1 MYCEKL
7 RLIHIRNLDDKTI
20 EPGKGLTFIAGP
32 NGCGKTNLIEAI
44 YYSSVGKSFRTAN
57 DNDMIRL
64 GAEEGSIL
72 LTYRVHQTSHVLKI
86 RMVRGQGKKF
96 YLNDTPIRRKELLGL
111 FRTVLF
117 TPDELQLIKG
127 APLIRRRFLDM
138 EISQVSPRYYETL
151 LSYNRAVQQRNAA
164 FRQAQLSGR
173 KAEVDLWDMQIAKGA
188 AYLVKKRLETVAK
201 MDRKVP

>member
-96 YLNDTPIRRKELLGL
+96 YLNDTPIRRKRG
-111 FRTVLF
+111 
-117 TPDELQLIKG
+117 
-127 APLIRRRFLDM
+127 
-138 EISQVSPRYYETL
+138 TL
-151 LSYNRAVQQRNAA
+151 STR
-164 FRQAQLSGR
+164 
-173 KAEVDLWDMQIAKGA
+173 
-188 AYLVKKRLETVAK
+188 
-201 MDRKVP
+201 